1 MKKSYNAGSDVKNE
15 SADVIKRLYR
25 TVTEVARQLDDGRS
39 LAEEVGDLFTSSLL
53 LKQSRLKELCERIIF
68 AQPLQYGRKTEE
80 LLWRKGFY
88 EVITS
93 AKKLTPKEKW
103 SPSDRAKILMHLS
116 SATGYYL
123 HVLFRLQVDYDMDLR
138 SIVDFPAILDNT
150 LHLQGTMS
158 PPPEITAEAKEW
170 ARQAAH
176 RCLVYLGDL
185 SRYSTELEPWH
196 LHLELP
202 SRYYLQALMVL
213 PGNGMPHN
221 QLGTVAG
228 TRNYCV
234 DAAYHYMRSITS
246 EQPFDGA
253 DGNLRR
259 IFDRNSKWLEAQA
272 NCIPSGE
279 PSSNDIVHQFVS
291 RFLLLVDIWFYN
303 KNSVPDIHQLC
314 HQTLVDLQACLSQQS
329 PDGESCTSAEE
340 GEEDEKNE
348 TPDKRN
354 NPREDQQ
361 QQNHLSETIIFQLVA
376 MLLICVSRLQVNDS
390 QTLCGNL
397 VAFTLAVFSQLV
409 EQVAV
414 HIKESV
420 FSLPLAM
427 AGNQQLPS
435 SQAQENGDVQP
446 ASRKSGYSRHI
457 AKLRRRRR
465 RLPLNSEDSDLSD
478 GGEFFY
484 PLSSSSDEANSE
496 GEEPIVL
503 SSEEEED
510 ESDETS
516 SSTQVGTIEAKVNG
530 LPQTQEQCLGKP
542 GNVSL
547 HSDVTNE
554 KHLQKNEQNNNNN
567 KLDDKKVSAEQPS
580 ATTGQQLQN
589 GVGEGIGSG
598 VTERALEPADVLE
611 LMVGEG
617 RLLEAVQVLADWLK
631 SESNVETLQA
641 CGKTRP
647 RTLLTRLV
655 TLLNLLRIDPVRLS
669 AEREVLRGAQDLY
682 LKVPLPEDMQL
693 RGLGALKEAHG
704 ALDWDYFR
712 WHSISPKQAS
722 LLRAYKL
729 ASFGRYLATIPETG
743 VSYDSASGL
752 LRISAAEDINEEG
765 EQPDVEEGVDVNN
778 VTEAGEGDG
787 EQDGGGGSGG
797 RGQQLMK
804 QMGRLWLKAEVRELE
819 TRVRRLGRG
828 PRLSP
833 YLAVDSAALTHHLPK
848 VRHLVAARRF
858 IVLVPAIVVQ
868 ALDEMKRE
876 VSRAREAIRWLEAQF
891 QRGNRFLRAQRLHER
906 LSLPLIK
913 YPRRKEREA
922 WLFFQ
927 VVECC
932 HYFSKQ
938 AAAAGGTG
946 DSGPEQA
953 PLVTLL
959 TGVPLDEPATYSPRG
974 VAETAGINI
983 ESIATFYAKWRA
995 SNKVQR

>member
-1 MKKSYNAGSDVKNE
+1 MKKSFNAGSDVKNE

-25 TVTEVARQLDDGRS
+25 AVTEVARQLDDGRS

-88 EVITS
+88 EVITT

-103 SPSDRAKILMHLS
+103 SPCDRAKIQMHLS

-158 PPPEITAEAKEW
+158 PPPEITAEVKEW

-185 SRYSTELEPWH
+185 SRYSTEVEPWH
-196 LHLELP
+196 MHLELP

-279 PSSNDIVHQFVS
+279 PPSTDIVHQFVS

-303 KNSVPDIHQLC
+303 KSSVPDIHQLC

-329 PDGESCTSAEE
+329 PDGDSCTSAEE
-340 GEEDEKNE
+340 GEEDERND
-348 TPDKRN
+348 TPVKGHH
-354 NPREDQQ
+354 PREDQQ
-361 QQNHLSETIIFQLVA
+361 QQSHLSETIIFQLVA
-376 MLLICVSRLQVNDS
+376 MLLICVARLQVNGS

-427 AGNQQLPS
+427 AGSQQLPPP
-435 SQAQENGDVQP
+435 QAQENGDAQP
-446 ASRKSGYSRHI
+446 SSRKSGYSRHI

-516 SSTQVGTIEAKVNG
+516 SSTQVGAIEAKVNG
-530 LPQTQEQCLGKP
+530 LPEVQEQCPEKS
-542 GNVSL
+542 GNASL
-547 HSDVTNE
+547 QSDEQKE
-554 KHLQKNEQNNNNN
+554 KYLHKNEQHNKNH
-567 KLDDKKVSAEQPS
+567 KLDDRKESVEQPS
-580 ATTGQQLQN
+580 AATVQQLQN
-589 GVGEGIGSG
+589 GVNEGISNG
-598 VTERALEPADVLE
+598 VAERALEPADVLE

-617 RLLEAVQVLADWLK
+617 RLLEAIQVLSDWLK
-631 SESNVETLQA
+631 CESNVETLQA

-693 RGLGALKEAHG
+693 RGLGTLKEAHA

-743 VSYDSASGL
+743 VSYDEASGL
-752 LRISAAEDINEEG
+752 LRISSAEDIREES
-765 EQPDVEEGVDVNN
+765 EQPDAEEGVDGNN
-778 VTEAGEGDG
+778 TTEAGEGED
-787 EQDGGGGSGG
+787 EQEGGS

-833 YLAVDSAALTHHLPK
+833 YLAVDSAALTLHLPK

-858 IVLVPAIVVQ
+858 IVLVPAVVVQ

-906 LSLPLIK
+906 LPLPLIK

-946 DSGPEQA
+946 DTGPEQA

-974 VAETAGINI
+974 VAETAGINM
-983 ESIATFYAKWRA
+983 ESIVTFYAKWRA
-995 SNKVQR
+995 SNKIQR